1 MHQAQVA
8 VSEVKRFFKRRR
20 KILII
25 VPVLVVALSITAAY
39 VLPPKYQSSITILV
53 QRDETLNPMIRY
65 NMAVAMASEDRLK
78 SFNEIIYS
86 RSTMNMLID
95 TLDLTE
101 GDLSRKKRDQLI
113 EKVRSNIGTRLKAS
127 DSFTITYT
135 DTKPK
140 RAKKAVSLLSDYF
153 IKTKLELENQRNQQ
167 TVKFFKD
174 KLEELKKTVEE
185 KEQEIAAQMQENIK
199 QSPREDR
206 GLQSDL
212 EAVEDNLSELEQSM
226 RQNRKR
232 LELVQAVNKGDR
244 KLDALYQLS
253 LSRLPSG
260 DALKKTLNQYDNLT
274 QKYTAEFPKVKEAR
288 SNLYELTEQISS
300 ELESEIYEQ
309 KSQQTFLVQKK
320 KELVNSIEKS
330 TLAQQET
337 KGSRVDY
344 EVYND
349 LYNEMK
355 VKLEQAQTSRDLG
368 KSAKNQFVVIDPPIV
383 PIEPS
388 KPNKKLL
395 LAGGVAVG
403 LFLGF
408 MCAAIAELLDTTVR
422 RPEHIEKFQK
432 PVVAFIPE
440 ATNNK

>member
-1 MHQAQVA
+1 MHQAQIA
-8 VSEVKRFFKRRR
+8 VSEIKRFFKRRK
-20 KILII
+20 KILLIA
-25 VPVLVVALSITAAY
+25 PVLLVALSITAAY
-39 VLPPKYQSSITILV
+39 MLPPKYQSSITILV

-113 EKVRSNIGTRLKAS
+113 ENVRNNINTRLKAS
-127 DSFTITYT
+127 DSFTISYL
-135 DTKPK
+135 DTQPK
-140 RAKKAVSLLSDYF
+140 RAKRAVTLLSDHF

-174 KLEELKKTVEE
+174 KLDELEKTVESKQ
-185 KEQEIAAQMQENIK
+185 KEITEQMQQSIEE
-199 QSPREDR
+199 SPREDR
-206 GLQSDL
+206 GLQTDL
-212 EAVEDNLSELEQSM
+212 EEVEDNLSNLEQSM
-226 RQNRKR
+226 RQNRKK
-232 LELVQAVNKGDR
+232 LEVLQAVNKGDR
-244 KLDALYQLS
+244 KPGTLHQL
-253 LSRLPSG
+253 RIGELPSG
-260 DALKKTLNQYDNLT
+260 EQLKKTLSEYESFSE
-274 QKYTAEFPKVKEAR
+274 KYTSAFPKVKELR
-288 SNLYELTEQISS
+288 KKLFELTEQISL

-309 KSQQTFLVQKK
+309 KSQKTFLTDKREK
-320 KELVNSIEKS
+320 LINSIEKS
-330 TLAQQET
+330 TIAKQRT
-337 KGSRVDY
+337 KGNRTDY

-368 KSAKNQFVVIDPPIV
+368 KNAKNQFVVIDPPIV

-388 KPNKKLL
+388 KPNKLL
-395 LAGGVAVG
+395 LIAGGLAVG

-408 MCAAIAELLDTTVR
+408 IAAAIAELLDTTVR
-422 RPEHIEKFQK
+422 RPEHLKEFKK
-432 PVVAFIPE
+432 PVVAFIP
-440 ATNNK
+440 NHNS